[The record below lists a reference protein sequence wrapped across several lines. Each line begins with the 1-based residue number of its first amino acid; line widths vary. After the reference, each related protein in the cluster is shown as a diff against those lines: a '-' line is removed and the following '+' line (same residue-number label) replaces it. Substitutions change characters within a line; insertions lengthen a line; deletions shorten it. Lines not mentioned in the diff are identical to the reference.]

1 MNVYTY
7 SCIYIHINLNI
18 YISTDLPIN
27 PCVGVLLREESLGRH
42 GVTLKMELPVFDPD
56 PAAPEI
62 EDFEVGFIVYGLG
75 FRA

>member
-7 SCIYIHINLNI
+7 SCIYIYTHINLNIYIYI
-18 YISTDLPIN
+18 YISTDLPIH
-27 PCVGVLLREESLGRH
+27 PCVGFLLREESLGRH

-62 EDFEVGFIVYGLG
+62 EDFEVGFLV
-75 FRA
+75 